1 MMLEQQ
7 AKSVESPVGAVPT
20 RPPLASRLR
29 AFQVAE
35 DERRASSPGRRR
47 LLLGILA
54 LAALGVG
61 SWSVYAHRPIGRDT
75 APVEVKPT
83 PTEAEQNVLL
93 DLTGFV
99 GPRSKI
105 VISPQVGGVISRV
118 LLPDEGQ
125 KVKEGALLFEV
136 EDARYKAEYL
146 QAEAALATAQAQLA
160 ELENGSRAQ
169 ELVQALNQVKQA
181 RTQVTVATA
190 EWQRVQALLRTSA
203 ASQAEAEKAYK
214 AHLDALMSLKI
225 QQANYDLVK
234 EGPRKERI
242 DAARAEV
249 KRAEATRDRALYYYE
264 KTKIYAPTEGKGRYF
279 TVLERKIALGE
290 SIQADLGF
298 TNLCVLAD
306 LSQMEAEIDVPERDL
321 AQVKIGGPCTII
333 PDARPGKTYHGRV
346 DRMQPAVNRQRGV
359 VQVRIT
365 VLDPDSDLL
374 PDMNAR
380 VLLLR
385 N

>member
-1 MMLEQQ
+1 MMMEQQ
-7 AKSVESPVGAVPT
+7 AQSAESPVVAVPT

-29 AFQVAE
+29 GFQVADE
-35 DERRASSPGRRR
+35 ERRASSPGRRR
-47 LLLGILA
+47 LLGILA
-54 LAALGVG
+54 LAALGIG
-61 SWSVYAHRPIGRDT
+61 GWSVYAHRPTGGDPR
-75 APVEVKPT
+75 PVEAP
-83 PTEAEQNVLL
+83 PAASQTESNVLL

-99 GPRSKI
+99 GPRSKL
-105 VISPQVGGVISRV
+105 VISPSVSGVISRV

-125 KVKEGALLFEV
+125 KIKEGALLFEV

-160 ELENGSRAQ
+160 ELENGARAQ

-181 RTQVTVATA
+181 RTQLTVATA
-190 EWQRVQALLRTSA
+190 EWERVQALLRTSA
-203 ASQAEAEKAYK
+203 ASPAEAEKARK
-214 AHLDALMSLKI
+214 AHLDALMNLKI

-249 KRAEATRDRALYYYE
+249 KRAEATRDRARYYYE
-264 KTKIYAPTEGKGRYF
+264 KTKIYAPSEGKGRYF
-279 TVLERKIALGE
+279 TVLEKKIALGE
-290 SIQADLGF
+290 SIQAELGF

-321 AQVKIGGPCTII
+321 ALVKIGGACTII
-333 PDARPGKTYHGRV
+333 PDAHPGRTYHGRV

-365 VLDPDSDLL
+365 ILDPDSYLL

-380 VLLLR
+380 VLLLK
-385 N
+385 